1 MSSFLDSRG
10 PSHLGLWNSTECEYT
25 VEKQP
30 RSLSVRTASGH
41 CVSILNDEY
50 PVSSGSSDS
59 GSEGSYRSLQSDVR
73 QSSSP
78 LSFQSTPT
86 RLPSLSALIESV
98 SISNNDCEVTQL
110 PPPSIQS
117 YSPTH
122 CVHFPRRQLSPA
134 HPSAHLQIVPRTQNK
149 RKYHC
154 TYPGCGKSFTTS
166 GHLSRHFRIHTG
178 EKNYHCLYPG
188 CTSRFSRQDNMMQ
201 HYRTHLS
208 PRSRRNRSMRN
219 AVATAAA
226 AEHNSTLAGN
236 SATVAAAA
244 GGTFSAYKRSLVQTS
259 PLTAS
264 HWKYF

>member
-1 MSSFLDSRG
+1 MSSFLDTRG
-10 PSHLGLWNSTECEYT
+10 PTHLGLWNSIECEYT
-25 VEKQP
+25 VGKQP

-41 CVSILNDEY
+41 CVSILNEY
-50 PVSSGSSDS
+50 PDCCASSDS
-59 GSEGSYRSLQSDVR
+59 GSESSCKSDGR

-78 LSFQSTPT
+78 LSFSHTPT

-110 PPPSIQS
+110 PPPSTQS

-122 CVHFPRRQLSPA
+122 CVHFPRHQLSPV
-134 HPSAHLQIVPRTQNK
+134 HPSAHLQVVPRTQNK

-154 TYPGCGKSFTTS
+154 LHPGCGKSFTTS

-208 PRSRRNRSMRN
+208 PRSRRNRLMRN
-219 AVATAAA
+219 AL

-236 SATVAAAA
+236 SATVAAA
-244 GGTFSAYKRSLVQTS
+244 GGTFSAYKRSFVQTS
-259 PLTAS
+259 PTS
-264 HWKYF
+264 QWSCI